1 MGNEITQAQLL
12 PLARYAM
19 NLREDEKTSMQ
30 NAQAQVLAIGGYK
43 AFEMS
48 KSCWDFTKNWS
59 ANSAELNALKG
70 ATNQETLFNIK
81 RHRELKALA
90 ERLPKAPTT
99 PRPTLSANPTAKEI
113 AELQKHLKSDMYSDV
128 RQAINNAKNKTGKDY
143 ADAVQEINKKLAE
156 ANLKV
161 HTEQVS
167 AAGALKPTSKIAKA
181 LYFIKDK
188 TGWNKLKGLGKSALA
203 NSSKLRNAANFARGK
218 GILTLA
224 ALAPD
229 AIEVGQT
236 YKQLGA
242 RAAAK
247 QTGKSLFVAG
257 SAVGGYSAGTA
268 AAAFAGAKIGL
279 AAGSTGGPV
288 GAAIGAVV
296 GLACGLIGSYFATK
310 GAQAIVGKTE
320 LEKHNDNQAAN
331 LAKEATSDQKAL
343 NTLLTGV
350 KERAAQD
357 IASGTA
363 IPENIQKT
371 FLETVQNAAS
381 ASNVSSSSPSG
392 TQSSAGLSINKNS
405 KLITALENFIKSIK
419 SPVQSNSYAFGMMN
433 PMLMNPTMNYGLGS
447 FSMIS

>member
-19 NLREDEKTSMQ
+19 NLPEDEKASMQ
-30 NAQAQVLAIGGYK
+30 NPQAQVLAIGGYK
-43 AFEMS
+43 AFEMG

-70 ATNQETLFNIK
+70 ATNQETLFNLK
-81 RHRELKALA
+81 RHRELRALA
-90 ERLPKAPTT
+90 ARLPKAPTT

-143 ADAVQEINKKLAE
+143 ADAVKEINKKIAE

-167 AAGALKPTSKIAKA
+167 AAGALKPTSKIGKA
-181 LYFIKDK
+181 LNFIKDK

-203 NSSKLRNAANFARGK
+203 NSSKLRSAANFAKGK

-236 YKQLGA
+236 YKELGA
-242 RAAAK
+242 GATAK

-257 SAVGGYSAGTA
+257 SAVAGYSAGTA

-279 AAGSTGGPV
+279 AAGSASGPV
-288 GAAIGAVV
+288 GAAIGAVA

-310 GAQAIVGKTE
+310 GAQALVGKTE
-320 LEKHNDNQAAN
+320 LEKHKDKLAAN
-331 LAKEATSDQKAL
+331 LAEEAGTDPKAL

-350 KERAAQD
+350 KARAVQD
-357 IASGTA
+357 ISSGTA
-363 IPENIQKT
+363 IPDNIQNA
-371 FLETVQNAAS
+371 FQETVKNADLDSKKAAS
-381 ASNVSSSSPSG
+381 TSSS
-392 TQSSAGLSINKNS
+392 TEVVNGLSSKNS
-405 KLITALENFIKSIK
+405 KVINALESFIKSLRN
-419 SPVQSNSYAFGMMN
+419 PVQSNPYTFGMMN
-433 PMLMNPTMNYGLGS
+433 SMLMNPTMNYGLGS